1 VDLYCSQKDCVEVT
15 DKWKRVYIPI
25 AFKTYVIYAD
35 CINKKTEILPEP
47 IHSVQQDSIPEI
59 MSVAV
64 NNSMTG
70 ATKREGTPY
79 HSETPKI
86 TLRFSLRFVFFNL

>member
-1 VDLYCSQKDCVEVT
+1 M
-15 DKWKRVYIPI
+15 
-25 AFKTYVIYAD
+25 
-35 CINKKTEILPEP
+35 
-47 IHSVQQDSIPEI
+47 

-86 TLRFSLRFVFFNL
+86 TPRFFIEVRVLQSLVFVECFVNHCLTIVLPFILRFTVSGYHFGILDLRLLITTLVS